1 MKAHKIHSVR
11 FGANQQK
18 VSIYTS
24 CGRVQVTVDDDITK
38 GIKIAFKPH
47 KTKRIVR
54 GSVFQNESCLDMD
67 TCTYL
72 SPKRRYKQVRTTRQ
86 GSTK

>member
-1 MKAHKIHSVR
+1 MKPHKIHSVR

-24 CGRVQVTVDDDITK
+24 CGRIQVTIDDDITK
-38 GIKIAFKPH
+38 GVKIDFRPH
-47 KTKRIVR
+47 KTKT
-54 GSVFQNESCLDMD
+54 VFQSTD
-67 TCTYL
+67 TCTQL
-72 SPKRRYKQVRTTRQ
+72 IPKRRYKQVRTTRQ

>member
-1 MKAHKIHSVR
+1 MKPHKIHSVR

-38 GIKIAFKPH
+38 GIKIAFRPH
-47 KTKRIVR
+47 KTKT
-54 GSVFQNESCLDMD
+54 VFQSEGYLDID